1 MSIRCCKCRQCQ
13 SKMSRQYKERKR
25 ICDLRR
31 KVYVCAGTAAIM
43 LAILVASILESHDN
57 SELLTRSVQAQ
68 SWCLQHTFREAGMV
82 GLFSSS
88 VVLDA
93 SRLMQASSFFGKVV
107 ASAKGSTDSE
117 ICHAAMKWPVKPA
130 RIVKA
135 FNPPPKPWLAGHRG
149 VDLAASPGTP
159 LFAPADGVISFA
171 GHVAGKSVVSIRHGE
186 LTSTFEPA
194 VTKFTV
200 GVAVKQGQQFGHVEG
215 GSDHCGKRCVQW
227 GLKRKNRTYENP
239 AGMTA
244 RRKIVLKPIDS

>member
-1 MSIRCCKCRQCQ
+1 MRSFYSKHFRIKAVLKKLLHEDLKKRKNYELFCSLLAGLSI
-13 SKMSRQYKERKR
+13 
-25 ICDLRR
+25 
-31 KVYVCAGTAAIM
+31 
-43 LAILVASILESHDN
+43 
-57 SELLTRSVQAQ
+57 
-68 SWCLQHTFREAGMV
+68 F
-82 GLFSSS
+82 
-88 VVLDA
+88 VVLTFLVTA
-93 SRLMQASSFFGKVV
+93 LSLQSYILQNNNQLKYYVSKSTGSCCHNCALAKSSY
-107 ASAKGSTDSE
+107 SAETCRS
-117 ICHAAMKWPVKPA
+117 AMIWPTAHP
-130 RIVKA
+130 RIVKE